1 MTVRDFRAQ
10 DFEGLVD
17 CYRQGFP
24 EGHNRYAL
32 SRLVRFQQDT
42 ILVAEEGTEIVG
54 VIIGISSHREAW
66 LTGLSVLPQLK
77 LRMTRVSMHLM
88 HSLGKRFVEVG
99 FTQAFATTSRR
110 SVNTLAKRVNSTLLS
125 EEPNFYFDGEVR
137 SLYLADL
144 TTLDNLSRLKE
155 QRN

>member
-1 MTVRDFRAQ
+1 MTVRDFRPQ

-24 EGHNRYAL
+24 RGHNRYTL
-32 SRLVRFQQDT
+32 SRLVRFQRDT
-42 ILVAEEGTEIVG
+42 ILVAEKNTAIEG

-77 LRMTRVSMHLM
+77 LRMARVSMRLM
-88 HSLGKRFVEVG
+88 HSLGERFVEVG

-110 SVNTLAKRVNSTLLS
+110 SVSALAHRINATLLS

-137 SLYLADL
+137 SLYQADF
-144 TTLDNLSRLKE
+144 TTLNNLNKLKE
-155 QRN
+155 QQT